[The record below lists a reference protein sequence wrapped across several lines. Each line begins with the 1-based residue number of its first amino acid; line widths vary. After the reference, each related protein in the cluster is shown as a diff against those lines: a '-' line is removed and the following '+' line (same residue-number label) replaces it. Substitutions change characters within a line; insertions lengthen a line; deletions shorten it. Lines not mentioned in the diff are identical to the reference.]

1 MYVYQILNLINNKK
15 YIGIT
20 KDIKDRWQYHKTRA
34 FQINHKEYNKVLYQA
49 IRKYGLENFQF
60 SILEENLTPEE
71 ARVKEKY
78 WIQKL
83 NTMSHDHGYNVTP
96 GGELDCARGEQVN
109 TSKLT
114 EQDIINIRTR
124 RNSGER
130 VSEVFKDY
138 KNIISYNNFGKIWRD
153 ENWKHIQ
160 LPKPKNMLP
169 SGASLDIKTI
179 LIIKDLF
186 KEGFSP
192 HEIAVELNLEYRK
205 VWRICTG
212 RTYANIN

>member
-20 KDIKDRWQYHKTRA
+20 KDIHERWQYHKTRA
-34 FQINHKEYNKVLYQA
+34 FQVNHKEYHKVLYQA
-49 IRKYGLENFQF
+49 IRKYGLENFQL

-71 ARVKEKY
+71 ACIKEKY

-83 NTMSHDHGYNVTP
+83 NTMSHDYGYNVTP

-114 EQDIINIRTR
+114 EQDIVNIRSR
-124 RNSGER
+124 RNNGER

-138 KNIISYNNFGKIWRD
+138 QNIISYNNFGKIWRD

-169 SGASLDIKTI
+169 SGASLDIQTI
-179 LIIKDLF
+179 LTIKNLF
-186 KEGFSP
+186 KEGFNP
-192 HEIAVELNLEYRK
+192 HEIAGMLNLEYRK